1 VANPDLRPVAHQ
13 VADLVRAVPD
23 ERLGDPT
30 PCPSYT
36 VGDLLD
42 HLGFLAVA
50 FTDAAVK
57 RSEASNGPARTGDA
71 SQLDDDWRERI
82 PAAVLALGEA
92 WTDPD
97 AWTGSA
103 QAGGIEMPG
112 EIAGM
117 VALDELVVHGWDL
130 ARGTGQPF
138 EPDDA
143 AVEPCIAMVS
153 QFSSDEVGPDVAFG
167 RPVPVGDGASP
178 LDRLVAATG
187 RDPAWTA
194 G

>member
-1 VANPDLRPVAHQ
+1 MANPDLRPVAHQ

-57 RSEASNGPARTGDA
+57 RSEASGGPARTGDA

-82 PAAVLALGEA
+82 PEAVLELGEA

-117 VALDELVVHGWDL
+117 VALDELVVHGWDV
-130 ARGTGQPF
+130 ARSIDRPF
-138 EPDDA
+138 ACDDA
-143 AVEPCIAMVS
+143 TLEAVQGFVS
-153 QFSSDEVGPDVAFG
+153 QFADSGGAEGLFGPAV
-167 RPVPVGDGASP
+167 PVPEGSALLERV
-178 LDRLVAATG
+178 VAMTG
-187 RDPAWTA
+187 RDPAWTPA
-194 G
+194 